1 MSTFR
6 YKGIDSEGKRRHGTL
21 EAASEF
27 ELELRLKGMGLE
39 LIAAQEQK
47 TTLPTLGRSRITR
60 RDLITFCFHLEQQ
73 ASSGVPLMDGL
84 RDLRDSV
91 DNRALQEITASLIE
105 QIEGGKSLSQ
115 ALESFPRAFNTVFVS
130 LIRAGERSGRL
141 PDILKTLT
149 EDLKWQ
155 DEMAAQSKKALMYPA
170 FVGVSVVGVVIALMV
185 FLVPELVKFIMNTSK
200 ELPLQ
205 TRALI
210 AVSDA
215 LRSQG
220 HWLLLAT
227 VGSVTAVT
235 VLKATNPRVARWFD
249 GIKLRLWMI
258 GPVQKKLIIAR
269 FTHHFALLYASGITV
284 LECLKIGEGIMGN
297 RILAEAIRDAG
308 KHIGDGAALSA
319 SFERTGLFPRLVL
332 RMLRVGETTGA
343 LDSALVNI
351 SYFYN
356 RDVRDALE
364 RMQSLIGPVMTM
376 VLGGILVW
384 VILAVV
390 GPIYNS
396 LSTVT
401 M

>member
-6 YKGIDSEGKRRHGTL
+6 YKGIDSEGKRRRGTL
-21 EAASEF
+21 EAATEF
-27 ELELRLKGMGLE
+27 DLELRLKGMGLE
-39 LIAAQEQK
+39 LITAQEQK

-60 RDLITFCFHLEQQ
+60 RDLITFCFHMEQQ

-170 FVGVSVVGVVIALMV
+170 FVGISVVGVVVALMV

-200 ELPLQ
+200 ALPLQ

-215 LRSQG
+215 LRSHG
-220 HWLLLAT
+220 HWLLLGT
-227 VGSVTAVT
+227 VGTATAVT
-235 VLKATNPRVARWFD
+235 VLTATNPRAARWLD
-249 GIKLRLWMI
+249 AVKLRLWMI
-258 GPVQKKLIIAR
+258 GPVKKKLIIAR

-319 SFERTGLFPRLVL
+319 SFERTGLFPRLVV

>member
-1 MSTFR
+1 M
-6 YKGIDSEGKRRHGTL
+6 
-21 EAASEF
+21 
-27 ELELRLKGMGLE
+27 
-39 LIAAQEQK
+39 
-47 TTLPTLGRSRITR
+47 
-60 RDLITFCFHLEQQ
+60 
-73 ASSGVPLMDGL
+73 
-84 RDLRDSV
+84 
-91 DNRALQEITASLIE
+91 
-105 QIEGGKSLSQ
+105 SQ

-170 FVGVSVVGVVIALMV
+170 FVGISVVGVVVALMV

-200 ELPLQ
+200 ALPLQ

-215 LRSQG
+215 LRSHG
-220 HWLLLAT
+220 HWLLLGT
-227 VGSVTAVT
+227 VGTATAVT
-235 VLKATNPRVARWFD
+235 VLTATNPRAARWLD
-249 GIKLRLWMI
+249 AVKLRLWMI
-258 GPVQKKLIIAR
+258 GPVKKKLIIAR

-308 KHIGDGAALSA
+308 KHIGDGAALST
-319 SFERTGLFPRLVL
+319 SFERTGLFPRLVV